1 MSEATIENQQAEQK
15 ITLYAT
21 SWCGDC
27 RFAKRW
33 FDSHGI
39 AYDYV
44 DIEQDDSAA
53 AYVVKIN
60 NGHQSVP
67 TIVFPD
73 GSVLVEPDGRALS
86 AKFPEIQQISTPHRK
101 KLLSIGWS
109 FFLLL

>member
-1 MSEATIENQQAEQK
+1 MSEATTENSQVEQK
-15 ITLYAT
+15 IIMYAT

-39 AYDYV
+39 TYDYI

-53 AYVVKIN
+53 AYVVKV
-60 NGHQSVP
+60 NGGRQTVP

-73 GSVLVEPDGRALS
+73 GSILVEPDGRALS
-86 AKFPEIQQISTPHRK
+86 AKFPE
-101 KLLSIGWS
+101 LSK
-109 FFLLL
+109 